1 MHVVKVLS
9 GWVGMCV
16 FVQYVSIISLKYN
29 KCYNFIFYKCYI
41 KLNFFIKTVWDM
53 ASI

>member
-16 FVQYVSIISLKYN
+16 FVQYVSIISLNITNVIIVFIINVIYN
-29 KCYNFIFYKCYI
+29 
-41 KLNFFIKTVWDM
+41 LQM
-53 ASI
+53 L

>member
-16 FVQYVSIISLKYN
+16 FVQYVSIISLN
-29 KCYNFIFYKCYI
+29 ITNVIIVFFYKCYI
-41 KLNFFIKTVWDM
+41 TVWDM
-53 ASI
+53 VSI